1 MTLKALLAGGV
12 LVLLSTFASQA
23 QTSPAAKSTRL
34 KAAEDLITASNIESQ
49 MSNMYANIINAFS
62 AQIPEEKKAKYKTVM
77 LNFLSK
83 YMSFADLKQDMT
95 RIYAEEFTEAEL
107 KEITRFY
114 LTPVGKKTI
123 EKLPALQQRGIA
135 IAQQKLQAH
144 LPELQQTMQ
153 AELGN

>member
-1 MTLKALLAGGV
+1 MTLKSLFVGALFVLLLA
-12 LVLLSTFASQA
+12 SFAQA
-23 QTSPAAKSTRL
+23 QTTATIKPSQL
-34 KAAEDLITASNIESQ
+34 KAAEDLIAASNIERQ
-49 MSNMYANIINAFS
+49 MSSIYANMVTAAS
-62 AQIPEEKKAKYKTVM
+62 SQIPEDKKAKFKTIM
-77 LNFLSK
+77 LTFLSK
-83 YMSFADLKQDMT
+83 YMSFTDLKQEMA

-123 EKLPALQQRGIA
+123 EKLPSLQQKGMA

>member
-1 MTLKALLAGGV
+1 MTLKALFAGGL
-12 LVLLSTFASQA
+12 LVLLSAFAGNA
-23 QTSPAAKSTRL
+23 QTAPAAKSSRL

-49 MSNMYANIINAFS
+49 MSCMYANIVGAAS
-62 AQIPEEKKAKYKTVM
+62 AQIPEEKKAKFKTVM

-83 YMSFADLKQDMT
+83 YMSFTDLKQEMAQ
-95 RIYAEEFTEAEL
+95 IYAEEFTEAEL

-123 EKLPALQQRGIA
+123 EKLPALQQKGIE

>member
-1 MTLKALLAGGV
+1 MTLKALFAGGL
-12 LVLLSTFASQA
+12 LVLLSAFAGNA
-23 QTSPAAKSTRL
+23 QIAPAAKSSRL

-49 MSNMYANIINAFS
+49 MSSMYANIVGAAS
-62 AQIPEEKKAKYKTVM
+62 AQIPEEKKAKFKTVI

-83 YMSFADLKQDMT
+83 YMSFTDLKQEMA

-123 EKLPALQQRGIA
+123 EKLPALQQKGIA

>member
-1 MTLKALLAGGV
+1 MTLKALFAGGM

-23 QTSPAAKSTRL
+23 QTTPAIKPSKL
-34 KAAEDLITASNIESQ
+34 KAAEDLISASNIESQ
-49 MSNMYANIINAFS
+49 MSSMYANIINAFS

-114 LTPVGKKTI
+114 LTPAGKKTI
-123 EKLPALQQRGIA
+123 EKLPVLRQKGIA

>member
-1 MTLKALLAGGV
+1 MNFKALFAGGL
-12 LVLLSTFASQA
+12 LVLLSAFASEA
-23 QTSPAAKSTRL
+23 QTTPAAKSSRL

-49 MSNMYANIINAFS
+49 MSSMYANMVGAAS
-62 AQIPEEKKAKYKTVM
+62 GQIPEDKKAKFKTVM

-83 YMSFADLKQDMT
+83 YMSFADLKQEMA

-123 EKLPALQQRGIA
+123 EKLPVLQQKGIA

>member
-1 MTLKALLAGGV
+1 MTLKALFAGGL
-12 LVLLSTFASQA
+12 LVLLSAFSGQA
-23 QTSPAAKSTRL
+23 QTTPAAKSSRL

-49 MSNMYANIINAFS
+49 MSSMYANIVGAAS
-62 AQIPEEKKAKYKTVM
+62 AQIAEDKKAKFKTVM

-83 YMSFADLKQDMT
+83 YMSFADLKQEMA

-123 EKLPALQQRGIA
+123 EKLPALQQKGIA

-153 AELGN
+153 TELGN

>member
-1 MTLKALLAGGV
+1 MTLKALFIGALF
-12 LVLLSTFASQA
+12 VLLSASLAQA
-23 QTSPAAKSTRL
+23 QTTAAIKPSQL

-49 MSNMYANIINAFS
+49 MSAMYANMVTVAS
-62 AQIPEEKKAKYKTVM
+62 SQIPEDQKAKFKIIM

-83 YMSFADLKQDMT
+83 YMSFADLKQEMA

-123 EKLPALQQRGIA
+123 EKLPALQQKSIA
-135 IAQQKLQAH
+135 VAQQKLQAH
-144 LPELQQTMQ
+144 LPELQQTIQ
-153 AELGN
+153 AELGK